1 MSWMQKLY
9 EVYDACERQGK
20 IGDLNEQ
27 PMLLPL
33 YHGTQQAQLEV
44 AVDGEG
50 NWLPDLARP
59 IAVKSEQE
67 TVIPCTEK
75 SASRTSSP
83 EPMPLFDKL
92 VYLAGDYGS
101 WFDEKKRDPSPYAL
115 YVEALEAWCASPES
129 HPDAVAWLRYV
140 RKGRL
145 IRDLVEAGIL
155 TTGEDGA
162 GISPK
167 WAGTGKPGDA
177 FVRFRVCRA
186 EEPEDRVWTKPSLAG
201 AFIRYQESLPAET
214 DLCYVLG
221 TEQPVS
227 GVSPKY
233 IRYAGDSAKLVSA
246 NDSGGFTYRG
256 RFDNAAE
263 ALVIGRETT
272 EKAHA
277 ALKWLIRRQGYR
289 NGEQVVLTFGTGGEP
304 LPSPAGDTVAL
315 TGSLG
320 ALSAALTVGPVFTLK
335 ESLAREV
342 NSAIRGYQN
351 RLDPQ
356 AEAIVLGLNA
366 ATPGRLSIFYY
377 REMRAE
383 DFLSRVQRWH
393 TTCAWLHTYR
403 FVQDGLGDDG
413 KPRYKRIR
421 FIGAPAPADIVKAAY
436 GEGVGDALLKSGVER
451 LLPCVVDQA
460 RLPADLVSSAARRAA
475 QAAALE
481 PAEREKA
488 LSIACALIRKAIND
502 QKSEEVWDMA
512 LQTEVRDRS
521 YLFGRA
527 WAYAEAIERYALQL
541 SDEKR
546 DTNAERLM
554 TAFSRHPARSWAVLA
569 ERLRPYQ
576 SKLGGRANALNEG
589 MLSVISMLGT
599 EGYTNAPL
607 EETYLLGY
615 ACQKQA
621 FAEERDQKKAAKEAQ
636 KEE

>member
-9 EVYDACERQGK
+9 EVYDARERQK
-20 IGDLNEQ
+20 KVGDPDET

-44 AVDGEG
+44 AVDGDG
-50 NWLPDLARP
+50 HWLPDLARA
-59 IAVKSEQE
+59 ISVKSEQE

-92 VYLAGDYGS
+92 IYLAGDYGS
-101 WFDEKKRDPSPYAL
+101 WFDEKRREPSPYAL
-115 YVEALEAWCASPES
+115 YVEALQAWCDSPER
-129 HPDAVAWLRYV
+129 HPDAEAWLAYV
-140 RKGRL
+140 RKGCL
-145 IRDLVEAGIL
+145 IRDLMDAGIF
-155 TTGEDGA
+155 TRGEG
-162 GISPK
+162 GGVSPK

-177 FVRFRVCRA
+177 FVRFRVCHA
-186 EEPEDRVWTKPSLAG
+186 EESEDRVWMKPSVAE
-201 AFIRYQESLPAET
+201 AFIRYQRSLPAET
-214 DLCYVLG
+214 GVCYVLG
-221 TEQPVS
+221 TEQAVS

-233 IRYAGDSAKLVSA
+233 IRYPGDSAKLVSA

-289 NGEQVVLTFGTGGEP
+289 NGEQVVLTFGTGGDA
-304 LPSPAGDTVAL
+304 LPSPAADTVAL
-315 TGSLG
+315 AGSLG
-320 ALSAALTVGPVFTLK
+320 ELMPTLAVGTVVSLK
-335 ESLAREV
+335 ESFARELS
-342 NSAIRGYQN
+342 SAIRGYQD

-383 DFLSRVQRWH
+383 DFLNRIKRWH

-403 FVQDGLGDDG
+403 YVPDGMGEDG

-421 FIGAPAPADIVKAAY
+421 FIGAPAPADIIKAAY
-436 GEGVGDALLKSGVER
+436 GEGVGEPLLKSGVER

-481 PAEREKA
+481 PAERDKA
-488 LSIACALIRKAIND
+488 LSIACALIRKAAND
-502 QKSEEVWDMA
+502 QKREEVWDMA

-541 SDEKR
+541 SDERR

-554 TAFSRHPARSWAVLA
+554 TAFARHPARSWAVLA
-569 ERLRPYQ
+569 DRLRPYQ
-576 SKLGGRANALNEG
+576 SKLGPRANALNEG
-589 MLSVISMLGT
+589 MLSVICALDI
-599 EGYTNAPL
+599 EGFTNAPL

-621 FAEERDQKKAAKEAQ
+621 FADERDQKKAAKEAQ